1 MGFSRTAIRFLQR
14 YGLMAFARC
23 RSFVLCGLI
32 SDILKFESNLA
43 WNGKP
48 NHFSEKQALRNLL
61 LVIT

>member
-1 MGFSRTAIRFLQR
+1 
-14 YGLMAFARC
+14 MAFARC